1 MWGTDCYRSISH
13 LVSGG
18 FMAGKTKPHAKSRIV
33 PKKRRMAKSGQEPPT
48 VKAPTVTREDLGARF
63 TEAVLSEF
71 ERHGGAALEEVRK
84 KRPWDF
90 LRFVSAAQTKAPDPL
105 NDSEPMTYDQIRSDL
120 LNDLRD
126 LAHTGVDLHALVDE
140 ALAGMAADQ
149 PA

>member
-1 MWGTDCYRSISH
+1 
-13 LVSGG
+13 
-18 FMAGKTKPHAKSRIV
+18 MAGRRKRQAKRKGI
-33 PKKRRMAKSGQEPPT
+33 PKKLQARTPVAPAKANG
-48 VKAPTVTREDLGARF
+48 AREDLGARF
-63 TEAVLSEF
+63 TQAVLSEF

-90 LRFVSAAQTKAPDPL
+90 LRFVSAAQANAPDPL
-105 NDSEPMTYDQIRSDL
+105 NDSEPVTYDQIRSDL

-140 ALAGMAADQ
+140 ALAGLAPDQ